1 MTYVWLANFSGCPSL
16 TIPVGR
22 VKAKEGKGG
31 VPVGLMA
38 MGEWGGEEGLMEWG
52 RVGEEWAWR
61 VGEERMGKPEVWEDV
76 MGLAAGMGGVADGET
91 TSAA

>member
-22 VKAKEGKGG
+22 VAPMGEGEGM

-61 VGEERMGKPEVWEDV
+61 VGEEKMGKPGVWEDV
-76 MGLAAGMGGVADGET
+76 LGLAGMSGPDEAT
-91 TSAA
+91 AA

>member
-1 MTYVWLANFSGCPSL
+1 MTYVWMANFSGCPSL

-22 VKAKEGKGG
+22 VRPKEGEGM

-38 MGEWGGEEGLMEWG
+38 MGEWGGEEALMEWG

-61 VGEERMGKPEVWEDV
+61 EGPEGMGKPGVWEDV
-76 MGLAAGMGGVADGET
+76 LGLAGRGGFDDA
-91 TSAA
+91 S